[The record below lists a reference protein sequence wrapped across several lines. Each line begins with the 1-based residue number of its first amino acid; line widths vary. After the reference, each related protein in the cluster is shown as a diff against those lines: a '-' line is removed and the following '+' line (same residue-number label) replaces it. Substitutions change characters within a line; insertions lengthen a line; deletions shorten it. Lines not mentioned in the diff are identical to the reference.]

1 MKAETRYRC
10 TECGYETPRW
20 MGRCP
25 VCGAW
30 GTLKEVKVSS
40 SKPQRPGTQAWLE
53 PQEVRPV
60 PLVPEAREAQ
70 EARRWPTGIQELD
83 RVLGGGLVAGSVV
96 LLGGEPGVGK
106 STLLLQLARALAEGG
121 VAPVLYGSAEE
132 SRAQILERAR
142 RLGIAAEGVQVAPVA
157 TLEDLLS
164 LAEEIQPRV
173 LLVDSIQAII
183 TPELP
188 SVAGSVA
195 QVRECASALLRLA
208 KTRNI
213 AVILVGHVTKDGTLA
228 GPKTLEHMVDVV
240 LYLEEQG
247 SGLRVLRASKNRY
260 GSTDEIGLF
269 EMTGTGLR
277 EIRDPGR
284 IFLSTGFRRR
294 SGVVITAVLEGR
306 RPFLVEIEALVART
320 PFALP
325 QRVTTGYDPKRLSM
339 LLGLLENRLGL
350 SLRGHDVFL
359 NVAGGLRIR
368 ESAAD
373 LAVVAAVLSSF
384 KKRALPE
391 ATLVLGEVGLT
402 GEVRP
407 IPALEIRL
415 REAARLGFHQA
426 IVPPQSRNGTFGSL
440 KILEVSDVKELMER
454 WFS

>member
-10 TECGYETPRW
+10 TECGYETHRW

-25 VCGAW
+25 MCGAW
-30 GTLKEVKVSS
+30 GSLKEVKVSTTS
-40 SKPQRPGTQAWLE
+40 RPGTQAWLE
-53 PQEVRPV
+53 RQEVRAV
-60 PLVPEAREAQ
+60 PLTPSEAKTPGAE
-70 EARRWPTGIQELD
+70 RWATGIQELD

-106 STLLLQLARALAEGG
+106 STLLLQMARALAAAG
-121 VAPVLYGSAEE
+121 ASPVLYGSAEE
-132 SRAQILERAR
+132 SEAQILERAH
-142 RLGIAAEGVQVAPVA
+142 RLGITAEGVKVAAVS

-164 LAEEIQPRV
+164 LADDLQPRV
-173 LLVDSIQAII
+173 LLVDSIQAIV
-183 TPELP
+183 TPELA

-213 AVILVGHVTKDGTLA
+213 AVLLVGHVTKDGTLA

-240 LYLEEQG
+240 LYLEEHG
-247 SGLRVLRASKNRY
+247 SGLRVLRAAKNRY

-269 EMTGTGLR
+269 EMTATGLR

-284 IFLSTGFRRR
+284 IFLSTGFRQR
-294 SGVVITAVLEGR
+294 SGVAVTAVLEGR

-359 NVAGGLRIR
+359 NVAGGLKIR

-407 IPALEIRL
+407 IPALEPRL

-426 IVPPQSRNGTFGSL
+426 IVPPQKRTGSFRNL
-440 KILEVSDVKELMER
+440 KIQEVSDVKELLER